1 MLLIPT
7 ECEWPPTSKN
17 TGARDNIGTGWCG
30 SEGWTLMLNISAIV
44 AGIAFV
50 TLAATNVV
58 VMLEASQPSRNGT
71 TRTRLFALHKA
82 GGYLFVIVLCIMA
95 YSMSQRLVSVGITG
109 HLPTHLVLHIALVLV
124 LVPLLFLKILIARRY
139 QHSHSSLKALGIAIF
154 LISFALVSIPTLS
167 ELLRSA
173 NTGSLGLRLATGL
186 VVALCLVQCALVFR
200 QGRQPRASVESSGA
214 PEIPMPLTPK
224 TAHENAKSPIRLLL
238 SQIEQQTHDTKTLR
252 FQILDERQFR
262 AKPGQFLTFQW
273 TIDGQRVRRSYT
285 VSSSPVHEN
294 YVEITP
300 KRMENGCVSVFLN
313 ERAKPGLAVEASG
326 PYGRFYFDETL
337 HKSIVLIAAG
347 SGITPMISMLC
358 YIDDLELATP
368 VTLLY
373 CVRTG
378 ADIIFENELSRLSR
392 SLPNFKYELC
402 LSRPDP
408 TWKGRSG
415 RLTEEFVSQR
425 VTDLDSPTFFLCGPK
440 GFMDN
445 ARQVLLTLGVTRD
458 RILQESFGESKP
470 STESRPLEAG
480 TVETVVFLH
489 SEKVCQVSSGSTLLD
504 LAERNGVQIPFGCRQ
519 GQCGTCATR
528 VLSGTVQMD
537 VEAGLTAEQKNAGY
551 VLPCVSRAEGTV
563 VLSA

>member
-1 MLLIPT
+1 MAN
-7 ECEWPPTSKN
+7 TS
-17 TGARDNIGTGWCG
+17 T
-30 SEGWTLMLNISAIV
+30 IV
-44 AGIAFV
+44 AGVAFV
-50 TLAATNVV
+50 TLAAVNVV

-71 TRTRLFALHKA
+71 TRTRLIALHKA
-82 GGYLFVIVLCIMA
+82 GGYLFVMLLCIMA
-95 YSMSQRLVSVGITG
+95 YSMSQRLVGVGITG
-109 HLPTHLVLHIALVLV
+109 HLPTHLVLHIVLVLV

-139 QHSHSSLKALGIAIF
+139 KHSHSSLKALGIAIF
-154 LISFALVSIPTLS
+154 VISFALVSIPTLS

-173 NTGSLGLRLATGL
+173 NPGSLVLRLATGL
-186 VVALCLVQCALVFR
+186 VVAVCLVQCTFVFR
-200 QGRQPRASVESSGA
+200 KRKQPRGSVESSSF
-214 PEIPMPLTPK
+214 PEIPARSTPLTN
-224 TAHENAKSPIRLLL
+224 HENVKSPMRLLL
-238 SQIEQQTHDTKTLR
+238 SQTEQQTHDTKTLR
-252 FQILDERQFR
+252 FQILDERRFC

-273 TIDGQRVRRSYT
+273 TIDGQRVLRSYT

-300 KRMENGCVSVFLN
+300 KRMENGCVSIFLN
-313 ERAKPGLAVEASG
+313 ERAMPGLTVEASG

-347 SGITPMISMLC
+347 SGITPMISMLR
-358 YIDDLELATP
+358 YVDDLKLPTP

-373 CVRTG
+373 CVRTA
-378 ADIIFENELSRLSR
+378 ADIIFQNELARLGS
-392 SLPNFKYELC
+392 SLPKFNYEVC

-415 RLTEEFVSQR
+415 RLTEEVISQH
-425 VTDLDSPTFFLCGPK
+425 VTDLNSPTFFLCGPK

-445 ARQVLLTLGVTRD
+445 ARQLLSTLGVNED

-470 STESRPLEAG
+470 ITESRPPEAG

-489 SEKVCQVSSGSTLLD
+489 SEKVCRVSSGSTLLD

>member
-1 MLLIPT
+1 M
-7 ECEWPPTSKN
+7 S
-17 TGARDNIGTGWCG
+17 
-30 SEGWTLMLNISAIV
+30 NISTIV
-44 AGIAFV
+44 AGVAFI
-50 TLAATNVV
+50 TLAAANVV
-58 VMLEASQPSRNGT
+58 VMLEASKPSRSAA
-71 TRTRLFALHKA
+71 TRSRLIAVHRA
-82 GGYLFVIVLCIMA
+82 GGYLFVILLCIMA
-95 YSMSQRLVSVGITG
+95 YIMSQRLAGLGITG
-109 HLPTHLVLHIALVLV
+109 HLPTHLVLHIVLVLV
-124 LVPLLFLKILIARRY
+124 LVPLLLLKILIARRY

-154 LISFALVSIPTLS
+154 VISFALVSIPTLS

-173 NTGSLGLRLATGL
+173 SPGRLGLRFATGL
-186 VVALCLVQCALVFR
+186 VVAVCLVQCALVFR
-200 QGRQPRASVESSGA
+200 KRTRPRTSVESSGV
-214 PEIPMPLTPK
+214 PEIPVRLTPLTN
-224 TAHENAKSPIRLLL
+224 HENAKSPMRLLL

-252 FQILDERQFR
+252 FEILDERRFC

-273 TIDGQRVRRSYT
+273 TIDGQQVRRSYT

-300 KRMENGCVSVFLN
+300 KRMKNGCVSVFLN

-326 PYGRFYFDETL
+326 PYGRFYFDEAL

-378 ADIIFENELSRLSR
+378 ADIIFENELARLSR
-392 SLPNFKYELC
+392 SLPNFKYEVC

-408 TWKGRSG
+408 TWKGRNG
-415 RLTEEFVSQR
+415 RLTEEFVSQH

-445 ARQVLLTLGVTRD
+445 ARQILSTLGVSQD

-470 STESRPLEAG
+470 TTESLRLEARP
-480 TVETVVFLH
+480 VETIVFMH
-489 SEKVCQVSSGSTLLD
+489 STKVCQASAGSTLLD
-504 LAERNGVQIPFGCRQ
+504 LAEKNGVQIPYGCRQ
-519 GQCGTCATR
+519 GLCGTCATR

-563 VLSA
+563 VLAA

>member
-1 MLLIPT
+1 ML
-7 ECEWPPTSKN
+7 S
-17 TGARDNIGTGWCG
+17 
-30 SEGWTLMLNISAIV
+30 ISTIV

-71 TRTRLFALHKA
+71 TRTRLIALHKA
-82 GGYLFVIVLCIMA
+82 GGYLFVIVLCMMA

-109 HLPTHLVLHIALVLV
+109 HLPTHLVLHIVLVLV
-124 LVPLLFLKILIARRY
+124 LVPVLFLKVLIARRHK
-139 QHSHSSLKALGIAIF
+139 HSHSSLKALGMAIF
-154 LISFALVSIPTLS
+154 VISFALVSIPTLS

-173 NTGSLGLRLATGL
+173 NPGSLGLRLATGL
-186 VVALCLVQCALVFR
+186 VVAVCLVQCALVFR
-200 QGRQPRASVESSGA
+200 KKRQPRASVESSGVA
-214 PEIPMPLTPK
+214 EIPTRLTPLPNG
-224 TAHENAKSPIRLLL
+224 ENAKSPMRLLL

-252 FQILDERQFR
+252 FQVPGERRFC

-273 TIDGQRVRRSYT
+273 TINGQRVRRSYT
-285 VSSSPVHEN
+285 VSSSPVDEN
-294 YVEITP
+294 HVEITP
-300 KRMENGCVSVFLN
+300 KRIENGYVSVFLN
-313 ERAKPGLAVEASG
+313 ERAKPGLTVEASG

-337 HKSIVLIAAG
+337 HQSIVLIAAG
-347 SGITPMISMLC
+347 SGITPMISMLR
-358 YIDDLELATP
+358 YIDDHKLTTP

-373 CVRTG
+373 CVRTA
-378 ADIIFENELSRLSR
+378 ADIIFESELSRLSR
-392 SLPNFKYELC
+392 SLPNFKHALC

-408 TWKGRSG
+408 AWKGHSG
-415 RLTEEFVSQR
+415 RLTEEFVSQY
-425 VTDLDSPTFFLCGPK
+425 VTDPNSPTFFLCGPK

-445 ARQVLLTLGVTRD
+445 ARQILLTLGVNQD
-458 RILQESFGESKP
+458 RILRESFGESKP
-470 STESRPLEAG
+470 SAEFRPLEAG

-504 LAERNGVQIPFGCRQ
+504 LAERNGIQIPFGCRQ

-528 VLSGTVQMD
+528 VVSGTVQMD